1 MFWKEHE
8 YANLNNRP
16 SDEENRFQNIFVFFK
31 SREEKTLTETN
42 LHLKF
47 LPTQEYG
54 KEEQTKSSW
63 YSQIVICGLKDQM
76 ALKYYKLQLDE

>member
-1 MFWKEHE
+1 MM
-8 YANLNNRP
+8 
-16 SDEENRFQNIFVFFK
+16 
-31 SREEKTLTETN
+31 LTETN

-63 YSQIVICGLKDQM
+63 YSQKSNMRSKKTNGAK
-76 ALKYYKLQLDE
+76 KLEVTARWVDNLLHWT